1 MRAARRPIKESLDR
15 LRQEWAQAWGKQPSV
30 RIGRR
35 MLERSLAYKQRES
48 VGLGLTVEQH
58 ARLEQLI
65 KSYRR
70 NPNCFDENRQDIKP
84 GTRLVKEHGG
94 KRHTITVL
102 AGGYEYNGKAYG
114 SLSQIASEI
123 AGTRWNGWTFF
134 GMKRKTG
141 VAA

>member
-1 MRAARRPIKESLDR
+1 MRAARKPIKESLDR
-15 LRQEWAQAWGKQPSV
+15 LRQEWAQAWGKQPSA

-35 MLERSLAYKQRES
+35 MLEKSLAYKQRELA
-48 VGLGLTVEQH
+48 GLGLTGEQR

-84 GTRLVKEHGG
+84 GTRLVKEHSG
-94 KRHTITVL
+94 KRHTVTVL
-102 AGGYEYNGKAYG
+102 AGGYDYNGKPYG

-123 AGTRWNGWTFF
+123 TGTRWNGWTFF
-134 GMKRKTG
+134 GLKRKTG
-141 VAA
+141 AAA